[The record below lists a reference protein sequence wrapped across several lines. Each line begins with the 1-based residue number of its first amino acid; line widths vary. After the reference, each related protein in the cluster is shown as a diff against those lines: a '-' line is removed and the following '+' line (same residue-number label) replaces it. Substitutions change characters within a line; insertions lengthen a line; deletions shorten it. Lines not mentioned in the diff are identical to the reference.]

1 MRVCITCANTPIR
14 CTTTK
19 SGGPS
24 IVYTICVPA
33 MISLIVCK
41 PEPTRTIVTS
51 ALFFIR
57 ADTVDLAR
65 SLPKAFTQIKYTQ
78 KNKRNA
84 FNHRLN
90 VCYLLARVR
99 VTSLNFPAGQITR
112 QAGNT
117 HTGATSQPQLHK
129 CTRSLNKVCQ
139 VCVYVLGRKSN

>member
-78 KNKRNA
+78 KKQAKCVQPSTKCVLSACPSSRNLSQLPCRT
-84 FNHRLN
+84 N
-90 VCYLLARVR
+90 Y
-99 VTSLNFPAGQITR
+99 SPSR
-112 QAGNT
+112 QHT

-129 CTRSLNKVCQ
+129 CTQ
-139 VCVYVLGRKSN
+139 FE